1 MVTKLAIIHV
11 EKAIHSSATS
21 VTLEVKGRK
30 ANPSATLSFPSMIIF
45 APINQQKE
53 KQEKKKRGDFLFSPF
68 VNAREKETR
77 RTTTTTE
84 KISLE
89 VKEQLISQSEK

>member
-1 MVTKLAIIHV
+1 MT
-11 EKAIHSSATS
+11 
-21 VTLEVKGRK
+21 
-30 ANPSATLSFPSMIIF
+30 IF

-53 KQEKKKRGDFLFSPF
+53 KQAKKRGDFLFSPF

-77 RTTTTTE
+77 AKTTG
-84 KISLE
+84 KISLG

>member
-1 MVTKLAIIHV
+1 
-11 EKAIHSSATS
+11 
-21 VTLEVKGRK
+21 
-30 ANPSATLSFPSMIIF
+30 MIIF

-53 KQEKKKRGDFLFSPF
+53 KQEEKKRGDFLFSPF

-77 RTTTTTE
+77 RTTTE